1 MLVEA
6 TIFGGE
12 RRLDQVV
19 RELIERDRVIVSD
32 AAGADFVAVAVEKGH
47 CEFGLLEPVVV
58 RSFTESGDREGQHDQ
73 EARIAQGQ
81 ALRDRF
87 DEIPAPPARDME
99 PVHQDGESLVKLPSP
114 RFGLVQAKVD
124 PSVEIEQEA
133 SQPDLPADLIVALL
147 EKVAQDSRFP
157 QSGRIAPA
165 GRGHPTI

>member
-73 EARIAQGQ
+73 EARIAQRHP
-81 ALRDRF
+81 LLDPF
-87 DEIPAPPARDME
+87 YETPAPPPTTIE
-99 PVHQDGESLVKLPSP
+99 PLPQHPESLLN
-114 RFGLVQAKVD
+114 
-124 PSVEIEQEA
+124 
-133 SQPDLPADLIVALL
+133 
-147 EKVAQDSRFP
+147 
-157 QSGRIAPA
+157 
-165 GRGHPTI
+165 